1 MAEKEGVKY
10 YHVTDVGPI
19 DGPVGMDI
27 GIWLNFET
35 DQGKITLKL
44 SHEDAGRL
52 QQELKQEKS
61 LAAKKKRS

>member
-10 YHVTDVGPI
+10 YHVTEVGPV

-27 GIWLNFET
+27 GVWLNFET

-44 SHEDAGRL
+44 AHEDAELL
-52 QQELKQEKS
+52 QKELKQEKS
-61 LAAKKKRS
+61 LAAKRKKS